1 MNIGGDARGRQER
14 DVKKKRNK
22 FVNKRDEGLPDRY
35 QRDFN
40 EVISPSSGFLMIYLF
55 ILKIF

>member
-1 MNIGGDARGRQER
+1 MNIGGDAGGRQER
-14 DVKKKRNK
+14 DVKKRNK
-22 FVNKRDEGLPDRY
+22 FVNKRGEGLPDRY